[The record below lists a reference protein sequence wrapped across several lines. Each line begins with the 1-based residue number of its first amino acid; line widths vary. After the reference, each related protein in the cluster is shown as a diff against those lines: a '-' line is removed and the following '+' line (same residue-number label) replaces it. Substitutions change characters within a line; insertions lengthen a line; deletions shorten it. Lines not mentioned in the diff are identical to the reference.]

1 MAEPEFRSSITTLAA
16 APLGAPALTDE
27 SSLTK
32 VSVRAQVGAS
42 PLGVDFTRATRRDG
56 VLIVGIRP
64 DEWLLLGNANEVET
78 LLATTE
84 FDASVSRIDI
94 THSRLCL
101 RLTGVRSA
109 SALEKVCSL
118 DFDDMMFPDGA
129 TGSASVA
136 KVSSDLIRD
145 DVNDEPSYLLLAD
158 RSFGQYLYDAIHDA
172 TAEFANISS

>member
-1 MAEPEFRSSITTLAA
+1 MAEPEFRSSVTELAA
-16 APLGAPALTDE
+16 TPAGAPTLTDE

-42 PLGVDFTRATRRDG
+42 VLGVDFTRAATRDG
-56 VLIVGIRP
+56 VLIAGIRP
-64 DEWLLLGNANEVET
+64 DEWLLLGDAADVDA
-78 LLATTE
+78 LSAVAE
-84 FDASVSRIDI
+84 FDSSVNQIDI

-101 RLTGVRSA
+101 RLSGVRSA

-145 DVNDEPSYLLLAD
+145 DINDEPSYLILAD
-158 RSFGQYLYDAIHDA
+158 RSFGQYLYEAVRDA
-172 TAEFANISS
+172 TTEFASTLT

>member
-1 MAEPEFRSSITTLAA
+1 MAEPEFRSSVTKLAA
-16 APLGAPALTDE
+16 TPTGAPTLTDE

-42 PLGVDFTRATRRDG
+42 LLGVDFTRAVTRDG
-56 VLIVGIRP
+56 VLIAGIRP
-64 DEWLLLGNANEVET
+64 DEWLLLGTGADVEA
-78 LLATTE
+78 LLAVAE
-84 FDASVSRIDI
+84 FNSSASQIDI
-94 THSRLCL
+94 SHSRLCL
-101 RLTGVRSA
+101 RLTGERSA

-145 DVNDEPSYLLLAD
+145 DINDGPSYLILAD

-172 TAEFANISS
+172 TTEFASTLT

>member
-16 APLGAPALTDE
+16 TTVGAPALTDE
-27 SSLTK
+27 SALTK
-32 VSVRAQVGAS
+32 VSVRTRVGAS

-56 VLIVGIRP
+56 VLIAGIRP
-64 DEWLLLGNANEVET
+64 DEWLLLGNPDEVEA
-78 LLATTE
+78 LLTSAE
-84 FDASVSRIDI
+84 FDASVNQIDI

-101 RLTGVRSA
+101 RLTGPRSA

-118 DFDDMMFPDGA
+118 DFDDLMFPDGA

-145 DVNDEPSYLLLAD
+145 DSDGRPSYLLLAD

-172 TAEFANISS
+172 TAEFADNA